1 MEPVVPGHLF
11 LGHVCS
17 SHGADCGPCTSSQS
31 VGGLAHGG
39 SINDLGLHAID
50 PVAGVTPQE
59 FLVVVAAELL
69 GERAGISAKVFEGLN
84 DAFGHERLHA
94 VEPNVLGDTVDEKD
108 SVALTQLA
116 YGVAKN
122 YVQVELVKVMVGG
135 SKGFAAVPLAEVGKL
150 ADRRA
155 GFIPLDKLSIFR
167 GTAEVFVV
175 VEMAVSK
182 QMLYLVGGE
191 ILEGVRPVWC
201 VTWTHVGRRCG
212 WVGGKKDNSVLDN
225 PSGLR
230 RGLGRRGCCGSCVG
244 NDDFKFNGIG
254 ILPIFCSLSNCG
266 EGRGWRHRWGGGG
279 RWRVQAGGAMG
290 DGSSCGTLRGGPGLD
305 VVEHLGRLAANG
317 EVAHVGFDRVVH
329 SHVKRREEVEDAVF
343 VAVVSTA
350 WDAAVEVEAEEGKA
364 KVRDVLDVV
373 DDHLLAS
380 HFNGDGSFV
389 ENVNLAVVS
398 ERDVLVV
405 DVVL

>member
-1 MEPVVPGHLF
+1 MKLYAGEAVGIELIRIRIVVLLGGGIVDGEGVSFGGSANGNAYHGFILEGGAILVIFRVLVELGNGEEREPCAGVRGNVKWSGEFSVDLGRDLVGHSARVLNGVEPVVPGHLF

-59 FLVVVAAELL
+59 FLVLVAAELL
-69 GERAGISAKVFEGLN
+69 GERAGISAKVFEGLD

-266 EGRGWRHRWGGGG
+266 EGRGWRH
-279 RWRVQAGGAMG
+279 
-290 DGSSCGTLRGGPGLD
+290 
-305 VVEHLGRLAANG
+305 NY
-317 EVAHVGFDRVVH
+317 
-329 SHVKRREEVEDAVF
+329 
-343 VAVVSTA
+343 
-350 WDAAVEVEAEEGKA
+350 
-364 KVRDVLDVV
+364 
-373 DDHLLAS
+373 
-380 HFNGDGSFV
+380 
-389 ENVNLAVVS
+389 
-398 ERDVLVV
+398 
-405 DVVL
+405 